1 VDVVATS
8 DGLLGFM
15 GGIVVNDEVKLAF
28 PNIRHARRALETIQA
43 VRNALFKAQ
52 KPPSVIHAFWVQT
65 ELPFP

>member
-52 KPPSVIHAFWVQT
+52 KRPSVIHAFWVQT

>member
-1 VDVVATS
+1 
-8 DGLLGFM
+8 M

-52 KPPSVIHAFWVQT
+52 KRHSVIHAFWVQT